1 MPKGIPLTE
10 EEQMR
15 RRREIFNAALHLF
28 LDKGFNE
35 TSMREIAEAAGVGKS
50 TLYDYFVTK
59 DDILLSVVEE
69 EVQGLVD
76 RARQIASQPVG
87 PQEKILQIVQDYL
100 NYLTTNEV
108 FFVRLSLEVQRLA
121 SASQARI
128 QAKRHAYQEVI
139 RAVIDEGIQAGCYR
153 PIDSLL
159 AARVLLSISCQW
171 CQRMERS
178 ILPPS
183 RGKPGTR
190 LKVPRPKFTAARSIN
205 PKETVSAP
213 SWWAR

>member
-10 EEQMR
+10 EEQIR
-15 RRREIFNAALHLF
+15 RRREIFDAALHLF
-28 LDKGFNE
+28 LEKGFNE

-76 RARQIASQPVG
+76 RARQIASQPVS

-108 FFVRLSLEVQRLA
+108 FFTRLSLEVQRLA
-121 SASQARI
+121 PASQVRI
-128 QAKRHAYQEVI
+128 QTRRHAYQEVI
-139 RAVIDEGIQAGCYR
+139 RSVIDEGIQAGCYR

-159 AARVLLSISCQW
+159 AARILLSALSPAVYTTHKNVD
-171 CQRMERS
+171 REKMKKDA
-178 ILPPS
+178 L
-183 RGKPGTR
+183 TLL
-190 LKVPRPKFTAARSIN
+190 LKGLEV
-205 PKETVSAP
+205 
-213 SWWAR
+213 